1 MGTTTVGTI
10 ELITKIDTGDYK
22 RGAKEIDNANKDISS
37 SSDKTSNNLSKAWS
51 VASKAVIAGTTA
63 AAAGVIA
70 LSIAS
75 IKSTAQLEQSLGG
88 SEVVFG
94 DFSEKIQK
102 LAKESAV
109 VMGTSQRQYLDTAN
123 KMASLFQGAGFTVEK
138 SFDLSSAAM
147 QRATDVA
154 TAMGI
159 STDMALESI
168 AGAAKGNFTMM
179 DNLGVAMSATSIEAY
194 ALAKGIT
201 KSYDAMT
208 QAEKIGYAMEMFLE
222 KTAKYAGNYAKE
234 NDTLSGS
241 FQTLKGSWENFLSG
255 VEGSDKQVVQAG
267 ANVTRVLGREI
278 PRIMSSL
285 ANGVSGVYAELKR
298 TNPEFKKYSDIGEDA
313 ASNITKTI
321 RAVMP
326 LAPLVVAATASWA
339 AYAVTVN
346 TVRTATQLYTAAQ
359 VLLNRALT
367 ANPVGLLVGALT
379 GLVTIFALVN
389 SSSDNAKASQDR
401 LNKAREY
408 GKTANDNL
416 INSENALKDAQLRVE
431 GSTIAV
437 ERAQLNLTNAE
448 AQYGIGSLEARE
460 AALQL
465 KNAQRELEQANTA
478 SKNAT
483 DSNTQAQ
490 KDFAKAKDEI
500 VAAQNAVANATG
512 NSASQYERL
521 ANTAKQAAKAQEEIR
536 KQGGS
541 STPQQQLQASGFPS
555 LNIPGGRA
563 SGGPVSANTPYFVGE
578 NPDGSLNSTSELFV
592 PRSSGKIINSKD
604 LQSSLGSS
612 SSTENNIANVNIYS
626 EVDGERWLRRLTG
639 DSEIVSH
646 GLVPQQQYMGNA

>member
-255 VEGSDKQVVQAG
+255 VEGSDKQ
-267 ANVTRVLGREI
+267 
-278 PRIMSSL
+278 
-285 ANGVSGVYAELKR
+285 
-298 TNPEFKKYSDIGEDA
+298 
-313 ASNITKTI
+313 
-321 RAVMP
+321 
-326 LAPLVVAATASWA
+326 
-339 AYAVTVN
+339 
-346 TVRTATQLYTAAQ
+346 
-359 VLLNRALT
+359 
-367 ANPVGLLVGALT
+367 
-379 GLVTIFALVN
+379 
-389 SSSDNAKASQDR
+389 
-401 LNKAREY
+401 
-408 GKTANDNL
+408 
-416 INSENALKDAQLRVE
+416 
-431 GSTIAV
+431 
-437 ERAQLNLTNAE
+437 
-448 AQYGIGSLEARE
+448 
-460 AALQL
+460 
-465 KNAQRELEQANTA
+465 
-478 SKNAT
+478 
-483 DSNTQAQ
+483 
-490 KDFAKAKDEI
+490 
-500 VAAQNAVANATG
+500 
-512 NSASQYERL
+512 
-521 ANTAKQAAKAQEEIR
+521 
-536 KQGGS
+536 GGS